1 MRMFIHT
8 ATFKADHEDITQSS
22 LTLAYVLILR
32 RLLCLILLLYL
43 KFKTSIDMEFYIDF
57 YY

>member
-1 MRMFIHT
+1 MFIHT

-22 LTLAYVLILR
+22 LTLAYVLIRR

-43 KFKTSIDMEFYIDF
+43 KFKTSIDMELYIDF